1 MARCPDCKTRI
12 ASWRTLALET
22 KSKPLV
28 CRHCGAVLRMRP
40 GWLLAIGALASGI
53 AQIALPRTIH
63 QSRGLGIAVFTL
75 FVLVGP
81 LLIYACVAPA
91 EKADGLAGDSGAG

>member
-12 ASWRTLALET
+12 ASWRTLVLET
-22 KSKPLV
+22 KAKPLV
-28 CRHCGAVLRMRP
+28 CRQCGAVLRMRP
-40 GWLLAIGALASGI
+40 GWLVVIGALANGI
-53 AQIALPRTIH
+53 AQLALPRTIH
-63 QSRGLGIAVFTL
+63 QSRGLGIAVFIL

-81 LLIYACVAPA
+81 LLIYACVAP

>member
-12 ASWRTLALET
+12 APWRTLALET

-28 CRHCGAVLRMRP
+28 CRQCGAVLRMTP
-40 GWLLAIGALASGI
+40 GWLVAIGALANGI
-53 AQIALPRTIH
+53 AQFALPRTFH
-63 QSRGLGIAVFTL
+63 QSRGLGTAIFIV

-81 LLIYACVAPA
+81 LLIYAYVAPA
-91 EKADGLAGDSGAG
+91 EKADRPAGDSGAG

>member
-12 ASWRTLALET
+12 ASWRTLVLET
-22 KSKPLV
+22 KAKPLV
-28 CRHCGAVLRMRP
+28 CRHCRAVLRMKP
-40 GWLLAIGALASGI
+40 GWLVVIGGFANAI

-63 QSRGLGIAVFTL
+63 QSRGLGIAVFMF

-81 LLIYACVAPA
+81 LLIYACIAPA
-91 EKADGLAGDSGAG
+91 EKADGLAGDRHAG